1 MFPDAPSSSPRGP
14 VAAGIAR
21 IDRSAIDDRRGPR
34 RIIVDFDHASAH
46 TVPVGGN
53 ADDRDV
59 LTRTRRVAVAV
70 LVCSIALSACSPSGP
85 ESVSPPTA
93 ASPVNSLPVTPSP
106 TLALATPSPLPGGAI
121 TTYAGRDFS
130 GDGGPATA
138 ARLLAPAGVALDPAG
153 NLYIADTAD
162 HRIRKVTPG
171 GTIST
176 YAGSGN
182 FGFSGDGGPATA
194 AELNFPRDVALD
206 PAGNLYIADSGNSRI
221 RKVSPG
227 GTISTYAGSGSR
239 GFSGDGGPAAAAQLN
254 NPVGMALDP
263 AGNLYIADITN
274 NRIRKVTSGG
284 TISTY
289 AGSGSFGFSGDGGP
303 ATDAQLGVPVGV
315 ALDPAG
321 NLYIADHDNGRI
333 RKVTSGGTISTYAGS
348 GSRGLSGDGGPAT
361 AAQLYSPHG
370 VALDTAGNL
379 YIADSNRI
387 RKVTPG
393 GTISTYAGT
402 GTGPFSGDGGPA
414 TAAQLSSPAG
424 VALDLT
430 GNLYIADDGN
440 YRIRKVTPGGTISTY
455 AGGGSSNFSGD
466 GGPAT
471 AAQLNVPVG
480 VALDPAGNLYIA
492 DQGNSR
498 IRKVTPGGTIST
510 YAGTDTP
517 GFSGD
522 GGPATAAQLNVPV
535 GVAVDPAG
543 NLYIADSGSS
553 RIRKVGPGGTI
564 STYAGGGGG
573 TPGFLGDGGP
583 ATAAYLNNPVG
594 VTLDPAGNL
603 YIADLGNAR
612 VRKVTPGGTISTYA
626 GSGSFGFSGDGG
638 PATAAQL
645 NGPWGVAVDPAGI
658 LYIAE
663 SGRIRKVTTG
673 GTISTYAGSGNFR
686 FAGDGGPA
694 TAAELNFPR
703 GMGLDP
709 AGNLYIADKDNAR
722 IRKVTSGGTI
732 STYAGSGSRGFLG
745 DGGPATA
752 ARFREP
758 SGVALDPAGNLYI
771 ADTYNNRIRKVTPT
785 VAVSTTPAPTA
796 SASLAAAPPPN
807 IRTTPLGQVTGNWLF
822 YGVQIPRPE
831 RDRIEIQI
839 IAVPASG
846 GAATIVVAFDAA
858 TARGGANGVFTVG
871 IFDSAPYL
879 RRQFSPDGR
888 RMVFSIGGELVV
900 IDFVTGQ
907 AKPLG
912 VRGFYPSWSRD
923 GSQIAFVFEKPVA
936 DAGANRSHAIGV
948 VPVAGGSPRELV
960 ASSQDTSVEWSP
972 DGSRILSPIP
982 VVDCVDCPPV
992 HATMEVTTGRI
1003 GMRFAFVSGG
1013 PSYSHWRTGS
1023 PELAI
1028 AIEVCGEIAT
1038 PVSRIVG
1045 IDERTRSERIL
1056 VDVAEPCPER
1066 DGRLEAVQLRD
1077 PRWNPAVAD
1086 ELLYVMARGNDFETH
1101 VVNIATGKDTRL
1113 PISAYEAT
1121 WTRDGS
1127 AVAYLVKDP
1136 GSSFGSAVRVW
1147 KRDGSGETEIRR
1159 ATGGEAV
1166 FSIASVSY

>member
-393 GTISTYAGT
+393 GTISTYAG
-402 GTGPFSGDGGPA
+402 
-414 TAAQLSSPAG
+414 
-424 VALDLT
+424 
-430 GNLYIADDGN
+430 
-440 YRIRKVTPGGTISTY
+440 
-455 AGGGSSNFSGD
+455 
-466 GGPAT
+466 
-471 AAQLNVPVG
+471 
-480 VALDPAGNLYIA
+480 
-492 DQGNSR
+492 
-498 IRKVTPGGTIST
+498 
-510 YAGTDTP
+510 
-517 GFSGD
+517 
-522 GGPATAAQLNVPV
+522 
-535 GVAVDPAG
+535 
-543 NLYIADSGSS
+543 
-553 RIRKVGPGGTI
+553 
-564 STYAGGGGG
+564 
-573 TPGFLGDGGP
+573 
-583 ATAAYLNNPVG
+583 
-594 VTLDPAGNL
+594 
-603 YIADLGNAR
+603 
-612 VRKVTPGGTISTYA
+612 
-626 GSGSFGFSGDGG
+626 SGSFGFSGDGG

-796 SASLAAAPPPN
+796 PASLAAAPPPN

>member
-1 MFPDAPSSSPRGP
+1 M
-14 VAAGIAR
+14 
-21 IDRSAIDDRRGPR
+21 
-34 RIIVDFDHASAH
+34 VDFDHASAH

-303 ATDAQLGVPVGV
+303 ATDAQLSVPVGV

-603 YIADLGNAR
+603 YIAD
-612 VRKVTPGGTISTYA
+612 
-626 GSGSFGFSGDGG
+626 
-638 PATAAQL
+638 
-645 NGPWGVAVDPAGI
+645 
-658 LYIAE
+658 
-663 SGRIRKVTTG
+663 
-673 GTISTYAGSGNFR
+673 
-686 FAGDGGPA
+686 
-694 TAAELNFPR
+694 
-703 GMGLDP
+703 
-709 AGNLYIADKDNAR
+709 
-722 IRKVTSGGTI
+722 
-732 STYAGSGSRGFLG
+732 
-745 DGGPATA
+745 
-752 ARFREP
+752 
-758 SGVALDPAGNLYI
+758 
-771 ADTYNNRIRKVTPT
+771 TYNNRIRKVTPT

-900 IDFVTGQ
+900 IDLVTGQ

>member
-1 MFPDAPSSSPRGP
+1 TLF
-14 VAAGIAR
+14 
-21 IDRSAIDDRRGPR
+21 RSPR

-263 AGNLYIADITN
+263 AGNLYIADLTN

-289 AGSGSFGFSGDGGP
+289 AGSGSFPFSGDGRP
-303 ATDAQLGVPVGV
+303 ATDAQRCVPGGV
-315 ALDPAG
+315 APDPAG
-321 NLYIADHDNGRI
+321 NLYIADHDNSRI
-333 RKVTSGGTISTYAGS
+333 RKVTPGCTISTYAGS
-348 GSRGLSGDGGPAT
+348 GSSTFSGAGGPST
-361 AAQLYSPHG
+361 AAQRS
-370 VALDTAGNL
+370 
-379 YIADSNRI
+379 I
-387 RKVTPG
+387 
-393 GTISTYAGT
+393 
-402 GTGPFSGDGGPA
+402 
-414 TAAQLSSPAG
+414 
-424 VALDLT
+424 
-430 GNLYIADDGN
+430 
-440 YRIRKVTPGGTISTY
+440 
-455 AGGGSSNFSGD
+455 
-466 GGPAT
+466 
-471 AAQLNVPVG
+471 PVG

-543 NLYIADSGSS
+543 NLYIADSGST
-553 RIRKVGPGGTI
+553 RIGNVGPGGTI

-594 VTLDPAGNL
+594 VA
-603 YIADLGNAR
+603 
-612 VRKVTPGGTISTYA
+612 
-626 GSGSFGFSGDGG
+626 
-638 PATAAQL
+638 
-645 NGPWGVAVDPAGI
+645 
-658 LYIAE
+658 
-663 SGRIRKVTTG
+663 
-673 GTISTYAGSGNFR
+673 
-686 FAGDGGPA
+686 
-694 TAAELNFPR
+694 
-703 GMGLDP
+703 LDP
-709 AGNLYIADKDNAR
+709 AGNLYIADKDNTR

-758 SGVALDPAGNLYI
+758 SGVALDPAGNL
-771 ADTYNNRIRKVTPT
+771 
-785 VAVSTTPAPTA
+785 
-796 SASLAAAPPPN
+796 
-807 IRTTPLGQVTGNWLF
+807 
-822 YGVQIPRPE
+822 
-831 RDRIEIQI
+831 
-839 IAVPASG
+839 
-846 GAATIVVAFDAA
+846 
-858 TARGGANGVFTVG
+858 
-871 IFDSAPYL
+871 
-879 RRQFSPDGR
+879 
-888 RMVFSIGGELVV
+888 
-900 IDFVTGQ
+900 
-907 AKPLG
+907 
-912 VRGFYPSWSRD
+912 
-923 GSQIAFVFEKPVA
+923 
-936 DAGANRSHAIGV
+936 
-948 VPVAGGSPRELV
+948 
-960 ASSQDTSVEWSP
+960 
-972 DGSRILSPIP
+972 
-982 VVDCVDCPPV
+982 
-992 HATMEVTTGRI
+992 
-1003 GMRFAFVSGG
+1003 
-1013 PSYSHWRTGS
+1013 
-1023 PELAI
+1023 
-1028 AIEVCGEIAT
+1028 
-1038 PVSRIVG
+1038 
-1045 IDERTRSERIL
+1045 
-1056 VDVAEPCPER
+1056 
-1066 DGRLEAVQLRD
+1066 
-1077 PRWNPAVAD
+1077 
-1086 ELLYVMARGNDFETH
+1086 
-1101 VVNIATGKDTRL
+1101 
-1113 PISAYEAT
+1113 
-1121 WTRDGS
+1121 
-1127 AVAYLVKDP
+1127 
-1136 GSSFGSAVRVW
+1136 
-1147 KRDGSGETEIRR
+1147 
-1159 ATGGEAV
+1159 
-1166 FSIASVSY
+1166 

>member
-1 MFPDAPSSSPRGP
+1 M
-14 VAAGIAR
+14 
-21 IDRSAIDDRRGPR
+21 
-34 RIIVDFDHASAH
+34 
-46 TVPVGGN
+46 
-53 ADDRDV
+53 
-59 LTRTRRVAVAV
+59 
-70 LVCSIALSACSPSGP
+70 
-85 ESVSPPTA
+85 
-93 ASPVNSLPVTPSP
+93 
-106 TLALATPSPLPGGAI
+106 
-121 TTYAGRDFS
+121 
-130 GDGGPATA
+130 
-138 ARLLAPAGVALDPAG
+138 
-153 NLYIADTAD
+153 
-162 HRIRKVTPG
+162 
-171 GTIST
+171 
-176 YAGSGN
+176 
-182 FGFSGDGGPATA
+182 
-194 AELNFPRDVALD
+194 
-206 PAGNLYIADSGNSRI
+206 
-221 RKVSPG
+221 
-227 GTISTYAGSGSR
+227 
-239 GFSGDGGPAAAAQLN
+239 
-254 NPVGMALDP
+254 
-263 AGNLYIADITN
+263 
-274 NRIRKVTSGG
+274 
-284 TISTY
+284 
-289 AGSGSFGFSGDGGP
+289 
-303 ATDAQLGVPVGV
+303 
-315 ALDPAG
+315 
-321 NLYIADHDNGRI
+321 
-333 RKVTSGGTISTYAGS
+333 
-348 GSRGLSGDGGPAT
+348 
-361 AAQLYSPHG
+361 
-370 VALDTAGNL
+370 
-379 YIADSNRI
+379 
-387 RKVTPG
+387 
-393 GTISTYAGT
+393 
-402 GTGPFSGDGGPA
+402 
-414 TAAQLSSPAG
+414 
-424 VALDLT
+424 
-430 GNLYIADDGN
+430 
-440 YRIRKVTPGGTISTY
+440 
-455 AGGGSSNFSGD
+455 
-466 GGPAT
+466 
-471 AAQLNVPVG
+471 
-480 VALDPAGNLYIA
+480 
-492 DQGNSR
+492 
-498 IRKVTPGGTIST
+498 
-510 YAGTDTP
+510 
-517 GFSGD
+517 
-522 GGPATAAQLNVPV
+522 
-535 GVAVDPAG
+535 
-543 NLYIADSGSS
+543 
-553 RIRKVGPGGTI
+553 
-564 STYAGGGGG
+564 
-573 TPGFLGDGGP
+573 
-583 ATAAYLNNPVG
+583 
-594 VTLDPAGNL
+594 
-603 YIADLGNAR
+603 ADLGNAR

-900 IDFVTGQ
+900 IDLVTGQ

>member
-1 MFPDAPSSSPRGP
+1 M
-14 VAAGIAR
+14 
-21 IDRSAIDDRRGPR
+21 
-34 RIIVDFDHASAH
+34 VDFDHASAH

-348 GSRGLSGDGGPAT
+348 GSRG
-361 AAQLYSPHG
+361 
-370 VALDTAGNL
+370 
-379 YIADSNRI
+379 
-387 RKVTPG
+387 
-393 GTISTYAGT
+393 
-402 GTGPFSGDGGPA
+402 
-414 TAAQLSSPAG
+414 
-424 VALDLT
+424 
-430 GNLYIADDGN
+430 
-440 YRIRKVTPGGTISTY
+440 
-455 AGGGSSNFSGD
+455 
-466 GGPAT
+466 
-471 AAQLNVPVG
+471 
-480 VALDPAGNLYIA
+480 
-492 DQGNSR
+492 
-498 IRKVTPGGTIST
+498 
-510 YAGTDTP
+510 
-517 GFSGD
+517 
-522 GGPATAAQLNVPV
+522 
-535 GVAVDPAG
+535 
-543 NLYIADSGSS
+543 
-553 RIRKVGPGGTI
+553 
-564 STYAGGGGG
+564 
-573 TPGFLGDGGP
+573 
-583 ATAAYLNNPVG
+583 
-594 VTLDPAGNL
+594 
-603 YIADLGNAR
+603 
-612 VRKVTPGGTISTYA
+612 
-626 GSGSFGFSGDGG
+626 
-638 PATAAQL
+638 
-645 NGPWGVAVDPAGI
+645 
-658 LYIAE
+658 
-663 SGRIRKVTTG
+663 
-673 GTISTYAGSGNFR
+673 
-686 FAGDGGPA
+686 
-694 TAAELNFPR
+694 
-703 GMGLDP
+703 
-709 AGNLYIADKDNAR
+709 
-722 IRKVTSGGTI
+722 
-732 STYAGSGSRGFLG
+732 FLG

-900 IDFVTGQ
+900 IDLVTGQ